1 MSFDRIATLTLN
13 PAIDL
18 SLHTDTL
25 RHESLNRVLSE
36 REEAGGKGVN
46 VSRLLSRLDVPNH
59 AVALCGL
66 ENLPHYQSL
75 LPDEVDFRPIPF
87 PGKIR
92 ENITLTSQ
100 DGTLIK
106 LDRSGKIGRA
116 HV

>member
-75 LPDEVDFRPIPF
+75 LPDEVDFRPPARTARLSNSTAPAPF
-87 PGKIR
+87 PPETPSPG
-92 ENITLTSQ
+92 
-100 DGTLIK
+100 
-106 LDRSGKIGRA
+106 
-116 HV
+116 